1 MNKDCK
7 ILVCDDSILARKN
20 LTGLLKGFGY
30 TNISEVSNGE
40 DAVNFCK
47 ENKPELVFLDIVMP
61 VKDGVTATGEIM
73 AANPDTKI
81 IGCSAL
87 LTTTMPALADTV
99 AAINAAPWRSKVKV
113 MVGGAPITQEFA
125 DKIGAD
131 CYTPD
136 AASAAKAAKEL
147 VS

>member
-81 IGCSAL
+81 IIVSSVGTQTHLKEAIRAGAKDFIQKPIDEEL
-87 LTTTMPALADTV
+87 LKQVVENVD
-99 AAINAAPWRSKVKV
+99 
-113 MVGGAPITQEFA
+113 G
-125 DKIGAD
+125 
-131 CYTPD
+131 
-136 AASAAKAAKEL
+136 
-147 VS
+147 

>member
-1 MNKDCK
+1 MIMNKDCK

-20 LTGLLKGFGY
+20 LTGFLKGFGY

-47 ENKPELVFLDIVMP
+47 DNKPELVFLDIVMP

-81 IGCSAL
+81 IIVSSVGTQNHLKEAIKAGAKDFIQKPIDEEL
-87 LTTTMPALADTV
+87 LKQVVENVD
-99 AAINAAPWRSKVKV
+99 
-113 MVGGAPITQEFA
+113 G
-125 DKIGAD
+125 
-131 CYTPD
+131 
-136 AASAAKAAKEL
+136 
-147 VS
+147 